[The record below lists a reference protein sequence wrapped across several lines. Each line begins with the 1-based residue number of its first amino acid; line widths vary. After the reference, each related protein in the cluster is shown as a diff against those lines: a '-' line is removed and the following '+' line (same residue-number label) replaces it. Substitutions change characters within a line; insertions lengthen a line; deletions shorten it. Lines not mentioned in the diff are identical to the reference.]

1 MAASNYSNADYVLY
15 GSTNEDEEESESES
29 STNNKRHSS
38 GVWSGSAANAVNP
51 DNDPGEERQ
60 TGQWDP

>member
-1 MAASNYSNADYVLY
+1 MAASNYSNADYVLR
-15 GSTNEDEEESESES
+15 GSRNEEEESESES

-51 DNDPGEERQ
+51 DNDPGEHQQ